1 MKAQLPEASSQTKLR
16 LSQNMLPVLARLFHS
31 NIPES
36 VAKCSFSLRFKYLKP
51 GPSIIIRFLSNALP
65 MKMVGRHSS
74 SPFFKVNYST
84 ALIVEGTQQANTKGN
99 MSLANEP

>member
-1 MKAQLPEASSQTKLR
+1 MKAQLPEASSQTQLR

-51 GPSIIIRFLSNALP
+51 GPSIIRFLSNALP
-65 MKMVGRHSS
+65 MKIVGRQSS
-74 SPFFKVNYST
+74 SPFCKVSCST
-84 ALIVEGTQQANTKGN
+84 ALIIEGTQKANTKGN